1 MARVITVGLVFILAL
16 ALALAGCSFTEEPS
30 TETPTPTPNP
40 TATPAIT
47 PTPASSL
54 PAITKVAEAV
64 KPAVA
69 SIIAGTVTYDIFL
82 QPVPQQ
88 AAGSGAIIDS
98 RGYIVTNNHVVAGAE
113 SITVTLTDGRTFD
126 ATLVGTD
133 PLTDLAVVKI
143 EANDLHTIPF
153 GDSSTLRV
161 GEWVVAIGN
170 ALALPGG
177 PTVTAGVVSA
187 LGRSLQEE
195 TGATLY
201 DVIQTDAAI
210 NPGNSG
216 GPLVN
221 LECEI
226 VGINTAKIAAVE
238 VSGVGFA
245 VSANAARPVVEELI
259 DKGYVTRP
267 YLGISLFTVNST
279 IAQSYS
285 LATDEGALVTM
296 VVTGTPADD
305 VGLLP
310 GDVIIEV
317 DGKRVTS
324 ADDVVLAI
332 RGHEIGDVM
341 EITYLRGT
349 EVRAV
354 AATLVERP
362 RD

>member
-1 MARVITVGLVFILAL
+1 MARVKIVFLVILLAL
-16 ALALAGCSFTEEPS
+16 GLALAGCTFTEEPS
-30 TETPTPTPNP
+30 TATPTP

-47 PTPASSL
+47 PTTPSSL
-54 PAITKVAEAV
+54 PAVTKVAEAV

-69 SIIAGTVTYDIFL
+69 SVIAGTVTYDIFL

-143 EANDLHTIPF
+143 EGTDLPTIPF

-221 LECEI
+221 LHGEI

-245 VSANAARPVVEELI
+245 VSANTTRPVVEELI
-259 DKGYVTRP
+259 EKGYVTRP
-267 YLGISLFTVNST
+267 YLGISLSTVNSA
-279 IAQSYS
+279 IAQSYG
-285 LATDEGALVTM
+285 LATDKGALVTM
-296 VVTGTPADD
+296 VVTGTPAADEA
-305 VGLLP
+305 GLLP

-317 DGKRVTS
+317 DGKRVTT

-332 RGHEIGDVM
+332 RSHHIGDKM

-349 EVRAV
+349 EEHAV
-354 AATLVERP
+354 SATLMERP
-362 RD
+362 RG

>member
-1 MARVITVGLVFILAL
+1 MARVKIILLIMLLILGLAV
-16 ALALAGCSFTEEPS
+16 AGCSFTEKPS
-30 TETPTPTPNP
+30 TPTPTP
-40 TATPAIT
+40 TATPT
-47 PTPASSL
+47 PTPPSYL
-54 PAITKVAEAV
+54 PSITDVV
-64 KPAVA
+64 NVVNPAVA
-69 SIIAGTVTYDIFL
+69 SIIVGAVTYNIFL
-82 QPVPQQ
+82 QPVPQE

-98 RGYIVTNNHVVAGAE
+98 RGYIVTNNHVVEGAE
-113 SITVTLTDGRTFD
+113 SIAVSLTDGRTFD

-133 PLTDLAVVKI
+133 PLSDLAVVKI
-143 EANDLHTIPF
+143 EGTDLPSIPF

-177 PTVTAGVVSA
+177 PTVTVGVVSA
-187 LGRSLQEE
+187 LGRTLQEE

-221 LECEI
+221 LRGEI
-226 VGINTAKIAAVE
+226 MGINTAKIASVE

-245 VSANAARPVVEELI
+245 VSANIARPVVEELI
-259 DKGYVTRP
+259 EKGYVTRP
-267 YLGISLFTVNST
+267 YLGISLLTVDSA
-279 IAQSYS
+279 IASQFS
-285 LATDEGALVTM
+285 LATDEGALITS
-296 VVTGTPADD
+296 VVTGTPADE

-317 DGKRVTS
+317 DGRKVTT

-332 RGHEIGDVM
+332 RDHQIGDPM

-349 EVRAV
+349 VENTVSPI
-354 AATLVERP
+354 LMERP